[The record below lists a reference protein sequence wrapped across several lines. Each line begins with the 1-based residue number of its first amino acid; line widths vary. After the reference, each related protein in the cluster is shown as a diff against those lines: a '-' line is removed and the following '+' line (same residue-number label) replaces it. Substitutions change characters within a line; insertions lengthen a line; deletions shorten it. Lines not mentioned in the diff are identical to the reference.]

1 MKIRA
6 FLLPTLLFAVSA
18 GLLTVIQAPM
28 DWSFLA
34 WVALVPFVP
43 ACTPQ
48 ARDRTPAGSAQPRLV
63 LPALVVGFLY
73 WLGNLYWITPITL
86 IGWAGMA
93 FYLAWFWPLLAV
105 PVRFCRSKGIPMF
118 LALPV
123 LVVGAERLQG
133 FPMGGFFWRFLG
145 HSQYANLP
153 MIQIADIFGAA
164 GVSFVVAMV
173 NGLLADFALLLM
185 KVRRVDFAH
194 HARSTSVGTGGHSPP
209 CGHGERVPGP
219 YISRFTLH
227 ASRTPILGLVLTVV
241 VLGGTVLYGQWR
253 LRQTGQYLR
262 EGPRVASLQS
272 NVPQSVKRSFSKS
285 GQLFDDLMVQ
295 SKEAL
300 ATGAELIVWP
310 ETMVQGLLDPKL
322 WPYLASDV
330 NDDKAFHYALCDHAK
345 GNAYLL
351 VGALGADIL
360 RDPAGE
366 RYLGTYNSAYLY
378 RPDGTRDPQRYDKIH
393 LVLFG
398 EYTPFRRSFP
408 WLFQQLGRFLPD
420 GYNVD
425 YSLEHGKNYTIFDMA
440 TPIRR
445 EDPNSPAGL
454 AASGG
459 VKAEGA
465 VRSVPVRA
473 SEETPHGATT
483 SEIGAATP
491 ANPQSQE
498 APPYHFA
505 VIICYEDTVPY
516 VARNFTLD
524 EQGRKRIDWLVNIS
538 NDGWFVRFIK
548 NPERVV
554 PTTELPQHAAICAF
568 RAVENRL
575 PILRSVNTGISCL
588 IESTGRIRNG
598 YLAASDKF
606 PAEAMHRTGLTGWF
620 SDRLPIDTRVTFYSR
635 HGDWFATGCVVLL
648 VAAVLWPL
656 GSRLARRHQRKAA

>member
-1 MKIRA
+1 LKIRA
-6 FLLPTLLFAVSA
+6 FLLPTLFFAVSA
-18 GLLTVIQAPM
+18 GLLTVIQAPI

-34 WVALVPFVP
+34 WVALVPFVL
-43 ACTPQ
+43 ACSPQ
-48 ARDRTPAGSAQPRLV
+48 ARDRTPTGSVPPRLV

-86 IGWAGMA
+86 IGWTGMA
-93 FYLAWFWPLLAV
+93 FYLAWFWPLLAI

-164 GVSFVVAMV
+164 GVSFIVAMV
-173 NGLLADFALLLM
+173 NGLLADIALRLRIVDCGLRIRIGGPHQSGISNLKSATGRAVVSGAVATLL
-185 KVRRVDFAH
+185 VVA
-194 HARSTSVGTGGHSPP
+194 GT
-209 CGHGERVPGP
+209 
-219 YISRFTLH
+219 I
-227 ASRTPILGLVLTVV
+227 
-241 VLGGTVLYGQWR
+241 LYGQWR

-295 SKEAL
+295 SKAAL
-300 ATGAELIVWP
+300 GTGAELIVWP

-322 WPYLASDV
+322 WPYLANDV

-378 RPDGTRDPQRYDKIH
+378 CPDGTRDPQRYDKIH

-425 YSLEHGKNYTIFDMA
+425 YSLEHGKNYTIFEM
-440 TPIRR
+440 
-445 EDPNSPAGL
+445 
-454 AASGG
+454 
-459 VKAEGA
+459 
-465 VRSVPVRA
+465 
-473 SEETPHGATT
+473 
-483 SEIGAATP
+483 
-491 ANPQSQE
+491 NPQSAIRNPQSHQ
-498 APPYHFA
+498 ALPYRFA

-524 EQGRKRIDWLVNIS
+524 ERGRKRIDWLVNIS

-588 IESTGRIRNG
+588 IESTGRIRDG

-635 HGDWFATGCVVLL
+635 HGEWFATSCVVLL
-648 VAAVLWPL
+648 VVAVLWPL
-656 GSRLARRHQRKAA
+656 GSRLARRRQRKAA